1 MDIKEKMNLCLSDE
15 LLENT
20 VLSENEKKVLD
31 ALLYSYKVCSK
42 SHDGEIIRSMSQLRE
57 DSQIK
62 QNKMYEAL
70 RNLELLYHM
79 VERTSGESRVQGK
92 TAKAS
97 VFKLNFEAIFNP
109 PKTPVKFNFFE
120 DIKSSETPMGTA
132 NTNANANIKANINTK
147 EKMNNNSNNNSI
159 PVVPSTGSNKV
170 KENISKIISNMNNFI
185 SDIREFNADCTKAV
199 ENGKA
204 AIKYYGKHKTSAS
217 VKQRAIIEEQI
228 ENFQKALKDR
238 KRYIG
243 NNLSEEERKKLDPA
257 TEEYQISIGHKV
269 VWNYNKALQFAE
281 SIAAGEA
288 KIEECI
294 SQMNKYVE
302 QHTAATTPEVVQSY
316 KKIFTDRIK
325 EMRGLQINNAANNNC
340 AATIDE
346 DVPF

>member
-20 VLSENEKKVLD
+20 VLSENEKKVLA

-120 DIKSSETPMGTA
+120 GIKSSETPMGTA
-132 NTNANANIKANINTK
+132 NTNTNANIKANINTK

-159 PVVPSTGSNKV
+159 PVGPGTGSNKV

-204 AIKYYGKHKTSAS
+204 AIKYYGRHKASAS
-217 VKQRAIIEEQI
+217 VKQRAVIEEQI
-228 ENFQKALKDR
+228 QNFQKALKDR
-238 KRYIG
+238 KKCIG
-243 NNLSEEERKKLDPA
+243 NNLSEDERKKLDPA
-257 TEEYQISIGHKV
+257 TEEYQISVGHKV
-269 VWNYNKALQFAE
+269 VWDYAKALQTAE
-281 SIAAGEA
+281 RIAASNA
-288 KIEECI
+288 SIEECV
-294 SQMNKYVE
+294 SQMYEYVE
-302 QHTAATTPEVVQSY
+302 WHTAATTPEVVQCYQKMMSN
-316 KKIFTDRIK
+316 KVK
-325 EMRGLQINNAANNNC
+325 ELRGLQITANKNC
-340 AATIDE
+340 AGTFDPE
-346 DVPF
+346 EPF